1 MNRVLAARKREV
13 VGLVALVL
21 ATLFLPSA
29 CAGPDAAIGPRIPQE
44 GGGTVGG
51 GTAAG
56 VLAFLVQPNDA
67 AAGSPIEP
75 DVKVEALDSFGH
87 VLTGFAGTVRV
98 ALGSNASGGS
108 LRSAV
113 RWDAWSGVAFS
124 DTLVLHL
131 AGHGFTLIA

>member
-29 CAGPDAAIGPRIPQE
+29 CAGPDAPIGPRIPQE

-56 VLAFLVQPNDA
+56 VMAFFVQPNDA
-67 AAGSPIEP
+67 AAGSPIAP
-75 DVKVEALDSFGH
+75 AVKVAALDSFGH
-87 VLTGFAGTVRV
+87 VLTGFTGTARLPLGPTSSRSTLRCTGTVE
-98 ALGSNASGGS
+98 S
-108 LRSAV
+108 LSRRAV
-113 RWDAWSGVAFS
+113 
-124 DTLVLHL
+124 
-131 AGHGFTLIA
+131 